1 MPTQFMARV
10 PDMIRLAREWLR
22 WPLVSAAAVAVGLG
36 SVALPT
42 PASAWWRGGFV
53 VGVVPPPFYFGP
65 PVFYPP
71 PVVYAPP
78 PVFYAPPPAAFA
90 PAPAYSPPPSYAP
103 PGAAAGTTCYAGR
116 YVCPLPQP
124 FAPGSACSCPDN
136 YGRRAYG
143 QAR

>member
-1 MPTQFMARV
+1 
-10 PDMIRLAREWLR
+10 MIRLARESLR
-22 WPLVSAAAVAVGLG
+22 RPFVSATVVAVGLV
-36 SVALPT
+36 SVTFPS

-53 VGVVPPPFYFGP
+53 VGIAPPPVYFGP
-65 PVFYPP
+65 PVVYLPPVVYAPP

-78 PVFYAPPPAAFA
+78 PASYAPPPA
-90 PAPAYSPPPSYAP
+90 YAP
-103 PGAAAGTTCYAGR
+103 PAAAGTTCYAGR

-124 FAPGSACSCPDN
+124 FALGSACSCPDN